1 MPVGEGT
8 NVLLNGCYD
17 LVDKFMFGLSRS
29 LLS

>member
-8 NVLLNGCYD
+8 DVLLNGRYD
-17 LVDKFMFGLSRS
+17 LVDKSVFGLSRS